1 MRSVVA
7 DLLFLTTC
15 WLRLQHIL
23 VQFMENGD
31 HDRKLRRISH
41 LFYKKQIAF
50 VSDYA
55 HRCYP
60 KVFS

>member
-31 HDRKLRRISH
+31 HDRRISH

-60 KVFS
+60 EVFS